1 MSAAEEPRP
10 AVAVADNRFEI
21 LPMGSGEAAAMALD
35 HPAVLTVTCSPRHGV
50 DATLDVAER
59 LQRHGHRAVVHLAA
73 RTIRDTDHLDVV
85 LERLAVA
92 GMDDVFVI
100 GGDGPAPEGPYLSAG
115 DLLEAIA
122 DHRHRPPRIGIGVYP
137 EGHPLIDAARLD
149 DALRR
154 KSAHADYMVTQLCF
168 DVPALL
174 AWLQEVRAAGVDLP
188 VYVGIPGAV
197 DRRKLLEISMRVG
210 VGASVSF
217 LRKQRGLGRLL
228 GRPSH
233 AADALHRAIEPLIGE
248 PEWGIVGFHYYT
260 FNRLVETWE
269 WDEGRQRSI
278 V

>member
-10 AVAVADNRFEI
+10 VAVADNRFEI
-21 LPMGSGEAAAMALD
+21 LPMGSGEAAAMVLD
-35 HPAVLTVTCSPRHGV
+35 HPAVLTVTCSPRHGIDHTV
-50 DATLDVAER
+50 GVAER

-73 RTIRDTDHLDVV
+73 RAVRDPEHLDVV
-85 LERLAVA
+85 LGRLAAA

-100 GGDGPAPEGPYLSAG
+100 GGDASVPEGPYLSAG
-115 DLLEAIA
+115 DLLETIA
-122 DHRHRPPRIGIGVYP
+122 DHPHRPPRIGIGVYP

-149 DALRR
+149 DALAR

-174 AWLQEVRAAGVDLP
+174 GWLEEVRARGIDLP

-233 AADALHRAIEPLIGE
+233 AADALHRAIDPLIGD

-269 WDEGRQRSI
+269 WEAGRQRAAA
-278 V
+278 